1 MKNITKNATL
11 NGENA
16 TLNLELKIKKQYPK
30 LRKVYIDIIK
40 MILEDK
46 YITQEE
52 IADKLGKNRSSIY
65 RNIKTLRSMGVL
77 ERIGAKKKGYW
88 KILLDLQ

>member
-1 MKNITKNATL
+1 
-11 NGENA
+11 
-16 TLNLELKIKKQYPK
+16 
-30 LRKVYIDIIK
+30 

-52 IADKLGKNRSSIY
+52 IADKLGKNRRSIY